1 MSNKCICR
9 SKNSKYLAKHYLYT
23 VCQIQSSLSVQPV
36 AFSARMFAMGT
47 TFPSQKAVPYS
58 LETTDTA
65 GAYSNYRFTAPSP
78 GVYFFTWSV
87 TSLPDNPVDTVLMK
101 NVTIIGKLSCHSF
114 SKADKRNTC
123 SQSTV
128 VQLKSG
134 DVVWVKAT
142 APIGLLSRNNW
153 PMFSGFKL

>member
-1 MSNKCICR
+1 
-9 SKNSKYLAKHYLYT
+9 
-23 VCQIQSSLSVQPV
+23 
-36 AFSARMFAMGT
+36 MFAMGT
-47 TFPSQKAVPYS
+47 TSASQKSVPYTI
-58 LETTDTA
+58 EMTDTA
-65 GAYSNYRFTAPSP
+65 GAYSNKRFTAPSP

-128 VQLKSG
+128 VQLNSG

-142 APIGLLSRNNW
+142 APIGLLSRNYW